1 MHGES
6 CCNAADGTVRA
17 DCNEF
22 LGGSGDF
29 CELLHAK
36 MFAEEALPGV
46 RISQLWHSFNNLALA
61 SA

>member
-22 LGGSGDF
+22 LGGSGAF

-36 MFAEEALPGV
+36 MFAKEALPGV
-46 RISQLWHSFNNLALA
+46 RIWQPGNSFNSLALA